1 MQFEYYVNGQSL
13 TKVDSMI
20 ALGVTLSM
28 TFENHILKK
37 RSRRLNVCQV
47 LIPLCIFLMLEV
59 YLNTVHPYG
68 LRTRQMKLCTL
79 KRFNSMLQN

>member
-28 TFENHILKK
+28 TFENHIL
-37 RSRRLNVCQV
+37 
-47 LIPLCIFLMLEV
+47 
-59 YLNTVHPYG
+59 
-68 LRTRQMKLCTL
+68 
-79 KRFNSMLQN
+79 